1 VSSKMTEKQLARLKS
16 DLIEDEG
23 KRQYPY
29 KCTAGKITIGVGRNL
44 EDKGLRADEIDYL
57 FNNDLEEY
65 ANRTKIVIPFFDQ
78 LNEVRQNVLIN
89 MAFNLGI
96 HGLLTFQKALG
107 AMLKEDFERAA
118 EEMLNSKWATQV
130 GARAER
136 LAREM
141 KTGQWM

>member
-1 VSSKMTEKQLARLKS
+1 MSSKMTEKQLARLKS